1 MPSLYETRFV
11 EVTIAITNP
20 LSTRFSFQGQRVVG
34 VIVPS
39 AWTAADITF
48 EIERPLYA
56 ADNPGTTQSWI
67 KVVNRAGALY
77 KLTGVATATSEY
89 QMVAGDAN
97 QGDVIITG
105 PGDGRIVSTNTGS
118 EADVNQGA
126 ARTVIVVLADR

>member
-1 MPSLYETRFV
+1 MGKLFETRFV
-11 EVTIAITNP
+11 EVTIAITTAV
-20 LSTRFSFQGQRVVG
+20 STRFAFQGQRVVG

-56 ADNPGTTQSWI
+56 ADQPRTTQSWI

-77 KLTGVATATSEY
+77 KLTGVATALSEY
-89 QMVAGDAN
+89 QLVSGDAN
-97 QGDVIITG
+97 QGDIIITG
-105 PGDGRIVSTNTGS
+105 PGDGRLVSTNTAS
-118 EADVNQGA
+118 EADINQDA